1 MSTLDSDP
9 TIHLPRTADGLDAH
23 NAATTT
29 DHHAPRINVT
39 RLWAGGAAT
48 AVVAAL
54 IGLVGALVV
63 RAVLRVDP
71 AAMEG
76 VAAAFGSRALTVLC
90 PVAAGAAL
98 AATGIGHALMIG
110 TPRPLGYFGWF
121 VGLFTAAAALAPLT
135 MGAPLAIALASGAV
149 YLVIGL
155 AIGSLVS
162 QAMISAS
169 RHALD

>member
-9 TIHLPRTADGLDAH
+9 TIHLPRTADGLDPH

-29 DHHAPRINVT
+29 GHHASRINVT

-48 AVVAAL
+48 AVVTAL
-54 IGLVGALVV
+54 IALVGALVV

-121 VGLFTAAAALAPLT
+121 VGLFTAAAALAPL
-135 MGAPLAIALASGAV
+135 AP
-149 YLVIGL
+149 
-155 AIGSLVS
+155 
-162 QAMISAS
+162 
-169 RHALD
+169 